1 VVAVDLGT
9 VLLAIWLILTGLT
22 AFVRFSFPSRDKVS
36 AAIAL
41 LAGILILLRY

>member
-1 VVAVDLGT
+1 MDLGT